1 MFRNRS
7 CYKGY
12 FLKQITLK
20 KKVEGVGVGLHKGE
34 PIHFSL
40 SPLDANAGIVFYRS
54 DTNTYI
60 EAKPSNVI
68 DTQMATVIGQE
79 GESISTIEHLL
90 SATYAYGIDN
100 ILIKIDAPE
109 APVLDGSSASFCM
122 MFNESGIITQEAN
135 KKIMILKKEVEVRE
149 GDKYAKISP
158 SANSEFTF
166 SIDFNHPA
174 IGFQK
179 FHLNFSKE
187 NYLEHISRARTFG
200 FLKDFQMLRNRNLA
214 LGASLDNAVVL
225 DEKKVIN
232 SDGLRFSNEF
242 VRHKLLDAIG
252 DLALLEMSYLGY
264 YESHAGSHDLNHK
277 LTLEVLKDPANYI
290 ITDLQDIKDSTFSK
304 AYA

>member
-1 MFRNRS
+1 MRQ
-7 CYKGY
+7 
-12 FLKQITLK
+12 LTLK
-20 KKVEGVGVGLHKGE
+20 KKVEGVGIGLHKGE

-40 SPLDANAGIVFYRS
+40 HPLDPNSGIVFYRS

-60 EAKPSNVI
+60 QAKPENVI

-109 APVLDGSSASFCM
+109 APVLDGSAASFCM
-122 MFNESGIITQEAN
+122 MFNESGIVEQNAN
-135 KKIMILKKEVEVRE
+135 KKIMILKKELEVRE

-158 SANSEFTF
+158 SANSEFSF
-166 SIDFNHPA
+166 SIDFTHPS

-179 FHLNFSKE
+179 FHLDFTKE
-187 NYLEHISRARTFG
+187 NYLEQISRARTFG

-242 VRHKLLDAIG
+242 VRHKILDAIG
-252 DLALLEMSYLGY
+252 DLSLLQMNYLGR

-277 LTLEVLKDPANYI
+277 LTLEILKDPANYM
-290 ITDLQDIKDSTFSK
+290 ITDLQEIKDSTFSK

>member
-1 MFRNRS
+1 M
-7 CYKGY
+7 
-12 FLKQITLK
+12 KQITLK
-20 KKVEGVGVGLHKGE
+20 KKVEGVGIGLHKGE

-100 ILIKIDAPE
+100 VLIKIDAPE

-122 MFNESGIITQEAN
+122 MYNESGIIEQDAN
-135 KKIMILKKEVEVRE
+135 KKIMILKKEVEIRE
-149 GDKYAKISP
+149 GNKYVKISP
-158 SANSEFTF
+158 SANSEFSF
-166 SIDFNHPA
+166 SINFTHPA

-179 FHLNFSKE
+179 FHLDFSKE
-187 NYLEHISRARTFG
+187 NYLDQISRARTFG

-242 VRHKLLDAIG
+242 VRHKILDAIG
-252 DLALLEMSYLGY
+252 DLALLDMGYLGR

-277 LTLEVLKDPANYI
+277 LTLKILQDPENYMI
-290 ITDLQDIKDSTFSK
+290 SDLQEIKDSTFTK